1 MTISRGYAAFPTVS
15 LYAYG
20 FKIRVA
26 PIMLRREEGGIGIHK
41 SSHISSPVLKDKSPI
56 ETLNI
61 KLGLKGIFLYCES
74 ILNPE

>member
-1 MTISRGYAAFPTVS
+1 
-15 LYAYG
+15 
-20 FKIRVA
+20 
-26 PIMLRREEGGIGIHK
+26 MLRREEGGIGIHK